1 MKLSIQRDGFRQDNT
16 EGYNQEQLDHFN
28 TELQTRLDLVADGD
42 MLAYYSIVKS
52 FSDEVARR

>member
-1 MKLSIQRDGFRQDNT
+1 MELSIQRDGFQLDNT

-28 TELQTRLDLVADGD
+28 TELQTRLDSVEDGD
-42 MLAYYSIVKS
+42 MDTYYSVVKG